1 MCFGDVLDDSTFLE
15 FKAWPPRAG
24 SSQTRIHSPI
34 RFPIAALLSN
44 RTVSLRP
51 ISQQVRPC
59 VEKIAPT
66 IHTPPPFNMDWM
78 RAQDVMPTFTIIET
92 TRFFSL
98 SSLDF
103 NNCYSNGD
111 PRRCA
116 ERGILFKANRVL
128 EARLDYLTSRRN
140 AAECGL
146 LKSQIFHVYTKL
158 GHVAVLAQDWVKAL
172 SAYQEAYKVQPL
184 EFWEDPGAYY
194 GLGLVYIHFKEFKLA
209 ADSFSRLLYSFPNL
223 GVIVEVKARLGVCY
237 QNLGDYNRAL
247 KFYNQALSDS
257 TETPFLSKT
266 HIRFNIALS
275 SENAGDLS
283 KAEEEYKKIV
293 AEVNL

>member
-1 MCFGDVLDDSTFLE
+1 
-15 FKAWPPRAG
+15 
-24 SSQTRIHSPI
+24 
-34 RFPIAALLSN
+34 
-44 RTVSLRP
+44 
-51 ISQQVRPC
+51 
-59 VEKIAPT
+59 
-66 IHTPPPFNMDWM
+66 MDWM

-293 AEVNL
+293 AEAFFFSPTILAFYPMYNPRRVTSKACRSGKRHQLLNPSAFTYDQLAELVSDFDQLPVNPDSG